1 MVTNWVLFVAG
12 RMLRTGRSRKGGA
25 ALLAVLGIAA
35 GTATLIV
42 VISVMNGFQGTTINN
57 ILELNS
63 FHIRVE
69 TDLPV
74 GTYVSNRELW
84 DIDDRIGDELS
95 SAIRAVVPL
104 VEVQTIA
111 RGYWPEPQGIILR
124 AVPSDWLRR
133 DEGAAGQLSITG
145 GTFDI
150 EQPASVVL
158 GVELARA
165 LGLRVGDTVS
175 IAHMS
180 QESIRPS
187 EAYLTVT
194 GLFRSGYLDI
204 DRNWGILSLDTAAHT
219 LQATDPV
226 VFGMKIADRYAADRI
241 GREVEDAITDS
252 AFAAIPGLSI
262 ETWREYN
269 RGIFGALRMEKTMMI
284 FLVGLIFV
292 VVAGSIYQLLR
303 RSILERSDEIAIIRA
318 LGGGEREVRRV
329 FVLEGW
335 FIGVSGCVIGLAAGL
350 FIAGNVNEIFALL
363 ELVTATLGG
372 EGVRVFSPSYF
383 YLEGIPLSVSIW
395 EVILVAFGA
404 VGIAVLAARI
414 AAGAVIRIR
423 PMELLRNE

>member
-1 MVTNWVLFVAG
+1 MVGDWVLFVAR
-12 RMLRTGRSRKGGA
+12 RMLRSGRTRKGGA
-25 ALLAVLGIAA
+25 ALLAILGIAA

-42 VISVMNGFQGTTINN
+42 VISVMNGFQATTINN

-69 TDLPV
+69 TALEV
-74 GTYVSNRELW
+74 EAYVSDGEKWN
-84 DIDDRIGDELS
+84 IDDRIDGRRS
-95 SAIRAVVPL
+95 SEIRAVVPH
-104 VEVQTIA
+104 VEIQTIA
-111 RGYWPEPQGIILR
+111 RGFWPEPQGIILR

-133 DEGAAGQLSITG
+133 DEGAAGQLKITG

-150 EQPASVVL
+150 DRPDSVVL
-158 GVELARA
+158 GAELARA
-165 LGLRVGDTVS
+165 LGVRVGDTVS

-204 DRNWGILSLDTAAHT
+204 DRNWGILSLEGAAKT

-226 VFGMKIADRYAADRI
+226 VFGIKVADRYAAERI
-241 GREVEDAITDS
+241 VRELEHEIGDS
-252 AFAAIPGLSI
+252 SFAALPEMSI
-262 ETWREYN
+262 QTWREYN

-292 VVAGSIYQLLR
+292 VVAGNIYQLLR

-318 LGGGEREVRRV
+318 LGGGERDVRRV

-335 FIGVSGCVIGLAAGL
+335 FIGVIGSVSGLAAGL

-363 ELVTATLGG
+363 EFFTTTLGG

-383 YLEGIPLSVSIW
+383 YLEGIPLSLSVW

-414 AAGAVIRIR
+414 AAGAVVRIR